1 MYTFLGGTTR
11 SFLLPVL
18 KYPVDATRH
27 WREHEYYV
35 EVVHDTRSQRSKIC
49 EIYMG
54 REGRD

>member
-11 SFLLPVL
+11 SFLLL
-18 KYPVDATRH
+18 KVPAVDATRQ
-27 WREHEYYV
+27 REHEYYV
-35 EVVHDTRSQRSKIC
+35 EVVHDTRSQRSKMC

>member
-18 KYPVDATRH
+18 KYPVDATRQ
-27 WREHEYYV
+27 REHEYYV
-35 EVVHDTRSQRSKIC
+35 EVVHDTRSQRSKMC